1 MLKLTWIEFFLRT
14 LPEIFI
20 MIWGIHI
27 ISRRSIDMIKYVF
40 SSIIVSILTFF
51 VRWLPI
57 YFGVHIMI
65 NIILIISIMAIIKIP
80 IIKAI
85 YSTLLIFLMLSLS
98 EFLNTL
104 IFKLLNININIQFL
118 NPYKKCLYCLPSL
131 IFLLLF
137 IIIINYLLKMKKE
150 LKNESKLK
158 E

>member
-65 NIILIISIMAIIKIP
+65 NIILIISIMAIIEIP
-80 IIKAI
+80 IIKAM

-118 NPYKKCLYCLPSL
+118 TPYKKCLYCLPSL

-150 LKNESKLK
+150 LKNVSKLR